1 MLKLFYSSWPL
12 QIFMTTKRNMDLY
25 DPNAPKPF
33 IISVSS
39 RALFDLEESHRH
51 FEEFGE
57 KAFIE
62 YQLAHE
68 DVPLKPGSAMGLVK
82 KILAANENLPEGARP
97 FEVILLSRN
106 SPETGLRVFNTV
118 EQMGLNIYRAVFT
131 SGTAPSKYLK
141 AIGADLMLS
150 SNPVEVKKALDMGV
164 AAATLMP
171 HPYDDREHDDG
182 KIRIAFDG
190 DAVLFSDEA
199 ERIHAQGGL
208 ELFREHEIK
217 NAKTPLGAGPFRG
230 FLEVIHELQQAF
242 PDQAS
247 CPIRTAL
254 VTARGM
260 PTHKRAILT
269 LRSWGVRIDEGI
281 FLAGKDKGPLLEA
294 FGADLF
300 LDDSQRNIDNAISSR
315 IPSGHVPH
323 GIRNSENA
331 DESQF
336 TGGQGPIIVPPKSK
350 QKMG

>member
-1 MLKLFYSSWPL
+1 
-12 QIFMTTKRNMDLY
+12 MTAPTKRNLDLF
-25 DPNAPKPF
+25 DPSAPKPF
-33 IISVSS
+33 IITVSS
-39 RALFDLEESHRH
+39 RALFDLEESHNYFVEH
-51 FEEFGE
+51 GE
-57 KAFIE
+57 KKFIE
-62 YQLAHE
+62 YQLQHE
-68 DVPLKPGSAMGLVK
+68 NIPLKPGSAMGLVK
-82 KILAANENLPEGARP
+82 KLLSVNASLPDGARP

-118 EQMGLNIYRAVFT
+118 EQMGLDIYRAVFT
-131 SGTAPSKYLK
+131 SGTSSSKYLK

-150 SNPVEVKKALDMGV
+150 SNPAEVKKALEMGV
-164 AAATLMP
+164 AAATLIP
-171 HPYDDREHDDG
+171 HPYDDRENDDG

-199 ERIHAQGGL
+199 ERIHAEGGL
-208 ELFREHEIK
+208 QSFREHEIK
-217 NAKTPLGAGPFRG
+217 NAAVPLAAGPFRG
-230 FLEVIHELQQAF
+230 FLEVIHELQKVF
-242 PDQAS
+242 PDQES

-300 LDDSQRNIDNAISSR
+300 LDDSQRNIENALSSK

-323 GIRNSENA
+323 GIRNMENA
-331 DESQF
+331 DESHF
-336 TGGQGPIIVPPKSK
+336 TGGQGPIVQSKKSLK
-350 QKMG
+350 A